1 MASTYKAQPSFASL
15 TEVGPNIMT
24 ASFDLAN
31 TASAA
36 GVVVNDII
44 QFIALPPGALL
55 TALWFDFPIMWATGS
70 GLIDVG
76 TDLTAA
82 QGGVDVA
89 GFFSSAAVG
98 TNFTAIPAVIS
109 EFNCSLTNVT
119 NGDVSY
125 VHGSLPFNYKQESQ
139 YTGILLKNA
148 NIQIKIH
155 TAGTTPATTGV
166 ISCTAEWTMTQL
178 SNMQ

>member
-1 MASTYKAQPSFASL
+1 MASTYLAQPVFAAL
-15 TEVGPNIMT
+15 TQVGPNIET
-24 ASFDLAN
+24 ATFDLAN

-36 GVVVNDII
+36 GVVVNDVI
-44 QFIALPPGALL
+44 QFISLPPGALL
-55 TALWFDFPIMWATGS
+55 TGLWFDFPIMWTSGS

-89 GFFSSAAVG
+89 GFFSQSAVG
-98 TNFTAIPAVIS
+98 TNFTAIPAIIS
-109 EFNCSLTNVT
+109 EFNDTT
-119 NGDVSY
+119 Y
-125 VHGSLPFNYKQESQ
+125 VHGSLPFNYNQEAQ

-148 NIQIKIH
+148 QIQIKIH
-155 TAGTTPATTGV
+155 TAGTTPATTGK
-166 ISCTAEWTMTQL
+166 IYCTATWTMTQL

>member
-89 GFFSSAAVG
+89 GFFSQSAAG
-98 TNFTAIPAVIS
+98 TNFTAIPAIIS
-109 EFNCSLTNVT
+109 EFNDAT
-119 NGDVSY
+119 Y